1 MKKLNNKGL
10 TAIEILVCFSI
21 ISVLVISMLNI
32 VNNYKT
38 KQDNESYKSDIYTYK
53 TTLTDA
59 VYKDIIDNKGVVSY
73 TKTEYPEISDDTEA
87 YKVNDFS
94 YTITLTYKSGK
105 QSTIYIKNNNRC
117 VKYKRDGNGKKVI
130 ESTNQE
136 CTDGIS
142 DNIDYEN
149 SEYYVTF
156 TKYQS
161 DGTTK
166 IDEDKFPLPNIPNL
180 KYNDIN
186 QKYNNLIFNIK
197 IGLWHPD
204 LGTKYDVLNIITPN
218 VNTYPGII

>member
-59 VYKDIIDNKGVVSY
+59 IYKDIIANNGVVSY
-73 TKTEYPEISDDTEA
+73 KNEADLAVKPEEA
-87 YKVNDFS
+87 YKEDKFS
-94 YTITLTYKSGK
+94 YTITLTYKNNNYSVI
-105 QSTIYIKNNNRC
+105 TIYNENRC
-117 VKYKRDGNGKKVI
+117 VTYKRDKNEKKVI
-130 ESTNQE
+130 DAKNQD
-136 CTDGIS
+136 CIDGTA

-149 SEYYVTF
+149 SQFYVTF
-156 TKYQS
+156 TKYKYNVTNPV
-161 DGTTK
+161 D
-166 IDEDKFPLPNIPNL
+166 IDKFPLPNIPNL

-186 QKYNNLIFNIK
+186 PKENNGIFNIK